1 MVEGDGGGQRTTP
14 SADQECPVPHA
25 HRIGHDDRVQR
36 YMVNGVG
43 PNFEMNQYT
52 LEFDLK
58 WSFDISTRP
67 FSQSNIRPGFIVD
80 GHRTSTL
87 S

>member
-43 PNFEMNQYT
+43 PNFEMNQVVYT
-52 LEFDLK
+52 SIFTPHYAILVD
-58 WSFDISTRP
+58 DGAISSRRSVEKLRHP
-67 FSQSNIRPGFIVD
+67 NN
-80 GHRTSTL
+80 
-87 S
+87 